1 MNLQEDIDRIKEVM
15 GVPKRVY
22 DYEQGRNI
30 VPDRLPLDVLK
41 LIDAGVL
48 FITPAIDGDPESPTY
63 KEWLEE
69 PGSHIIT
76 LYNVDHSS
84 EDSWIN
90 KAVTKQA
97 DPTPLH
103 TKDFTQ
109 DLYDGKY
116 NQILWGLEKLGI
128 DPNTMLFDETNDTMG
143 INESIIDP
151 YLKRRFPEVLDAVL
165 EAAKWY
171 SPSMT
176 PDFNTFLDRAIYS
189 GIMSVFSDEYTDTNV
204 KQMHEIEDILKDTIY
219 GNKDL
224 LNKIRLIHQ
233 RKN

>member
-1 MNLQEDIDRIKEVM
+1 MNLQENIHRIKEVM

-22 DYEQGRNI
+22 DYEQGRNT

-48 FITPAIDGDPESPTY
+48 FITPAIDGDPKSPTY
-63 KEWLEE
+63 KEWLDES
-69 PGSHIIT
+69 GSHIIT
-76 LYNVDHSS
+76 LYNIDHSS
-84 EDSWIN
+84 ADSWIN

-97 DPTPLH
+97 DPAPLH

-109 DLYDGKY
+109 HLYDGKY
-116 NQILWGLEKLGI
+116 NQILWGLEKLAI

-204 KQMHEIEDILKDTIY
+204 KQMHELEDILKDTIY
-219 GNKDL
+219 GNKNL

>member
-1 MNLQEDIDRIKEVM
+1 
-15 GVPKRVY
+15 
-22 DYEQGRNI
+22 
-30 VPDRLPLDVLK
+30 
-41 LIDAGVL
+41 VL

-63 KEWLEE
+63 KEWLDE

-76 LYNVDHSS
+76 LYNIDHSS
-84 EDSWIN
+84 EDGWIN
-90 KAVTKQA
+90 KAVTKQE
-97 DPTPLH
+97 DPTPFH

-143 INESIIDP
+143 INESMIDP
-151 YLKRRFPEVLDAVL
+151 YLKRRFPEVLDAVIQ
-165 EAAKWY
+165 AATWY

-189 GIMSVFSDEYTDTNV
+189 GIMSIFPDEYTDTNV
-204 KQMHEIEDILKDTIY
+204 KQMHELEDILKDTIY
-219 GNKDL
+219 GNKNL
-224 LNKIRLIHQ
+224 LNKIRSIHQ
-233 RKN
+233 KGN

>member
-1 MNLQEDIDRIKEVM
+1 MA
-15 GVPKRVY
+15 Y
-22 DYEQGRNI
+22 
-30 VPDRLPLDVLK
+30 
-41 LIDAGVL
+41 
-48 FITPAIDGDPESPTY
+48 S
-63 KEWLEE
+63 
-69 PGSHIIT
+69 IIT

-204 KQMHEIEDILKDTIY
+204 KQMHELEDILKDTIY
-219 GNKDL
+219 GNKNL

>member
-1 MNLQEDIDRIKEVM
+1 MNLQENIHRIKEVM

-22 DYEQGRNI
+22 DYEQGRNT

-48 FITPAIDGDPESPTY
+48 FITPAIDGDPKSPTY
-63 KEWLEE
+63 KEWLDES
-69 PGSHIIT
+69 GSHIIT
-76 LYNVDHSS
+76 LHNIDHSS
-84 EDSWIN
+84 ADSWIN

-204 KQMHEIEDILKDTIY
+204 KQMHELEDILKDTIY